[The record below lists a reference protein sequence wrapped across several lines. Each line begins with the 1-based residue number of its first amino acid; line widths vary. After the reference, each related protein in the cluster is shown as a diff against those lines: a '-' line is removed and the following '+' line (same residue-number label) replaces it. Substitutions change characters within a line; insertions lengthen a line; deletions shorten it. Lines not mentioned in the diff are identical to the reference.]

1 MNRWADSELFVAD
14 GDAPPER
21 FDHGCTLIGM
31 KVLLITPP
39 NFLRKNGLDPMRC
52 PGQIT
57 ALVEHRSARLPEPP
71 SSPATR

>member
-1 MNRWADSELFVAD
+1 MNRWAVSELFVAD

-21 FDHGCTLIGM
+21 FDHDRTLIGT
-31 KVLLITPP
+31 KVLLTTPP

-57 ALVEHRSARLPEPP
+57 ALVGHRSARLPGPL
-71 SSPATR
+71 SNPAVR